1 MTFREWKWLRTLLW
15 LSLFIATTVLLISA
29 DLSLF
34 WFCTLLI
41 ASVVCLYN
49 SYLEFMVSAIF
60 ISPLKPKKSAIGEQ
74 WSSHYGIHK
83 DVKTHIQV
91 HSTNPNQPLVIFVH
105 GWRSTSASVADR
117 AMWFVEKNWNAL
129 LLELP
134 GHGQSSPIH
143 RWNAITS
150 AEHVEYHL
158 RNLSEYI
165 SVSKDAPIFLY
176 GHSMGGYLC
185 SRVSSQQSKS
195 LGFNITGVV
204 LESPLML
211 YSYIL
216 EEICRQ
222 LRIPRFLRPMHLKR
236 LYRDVKMMHPEI
248 EPSDTLKQFDVPQW
262 GLPNAPTLCLQS
274 MNDNRLGRAHYDAL
288 VLHGGKEHPL
298 THHLI
303 ESLPHSGART
313 NEDREQLLSDWL
325 HSFDSLLL

>member
-1 MTFREWKWLRTLLW
+1 MIFLEWKWLRTLLW
-15 LSLFIATTVLLISA
+15 LTSFIATVVILIAAGLSVFWFLTVL
-29 DLSLF
+29 
-34 WFCTLLI
+34 I
-41 ASVVCLYN
+41 ACIICLYN
-49 SYLEFMVSAIF
+49 SYLEFMVTAIF
-60 ISPLKPKKSAIGEQ
+60 ISPLKPKDSAVGEH
-74 WSSHYGIHK
+74 WSSHYGTHK
-83 DVKTHIQV
+83 GLKTHIQL
-91 HSTNPNQPLVIFVH
+91 HSTDTNQPLIIFVH

-117 AMWFVEKNWNAL
+117 ALWFIEKNWNAM

-165 SVSKDAPIFLY
+165 SISKDAPVFLY

-185 SRVSSQQSKS
+185 SRVSSQHIKP

-211 YSYIL
+211 YSHIL
-216 EEICRQ
+216 EEICYQ
-222 LRIPRFLRPMHLKR
+222 LRIPQSMRPMHLKR

-248 EPSDTLKQFDVPQW
+248 EPSDSLKQFDIPLW
-262 GLPNAPTLCLQS
+262 GLPDAPTLCLQS

-288 VLHGGKEHPL
+288 VLHGGKEHKL

-313 NEDREQLLSDWL
+313 NKDREQLLGDWL
-325 HSFDSLLL
+325 DSFDSL

>member
-1 MTFREWKWLRTLLW
+1 MIFREWKWLRTLLW
-15 LSLFIATTVLLISA
+15 LSLFIVSVAI
-29 DLSLF
+29 
-34 WFCTLLI
+34 LI
-41 ASVVCLYN
+41 ATELSEIWFLSVLMMCLFCIYN

-60 ISPLKPKKSAIGEQ
+60 ISPLKPKKSAIGVQ
-74 WSSHYGIHK
+74 WSSHYGFHK
-83 DVKTHIQV
+83 DIKTHIQV

-117 AMWFVEKNWNAL
+117 AMWFVEKNWNAM

-165 SVSKDAPIFLY
+165 SISKDAPVFLY

-185 SRVSSQQSKS
+185 SRVSSQHVKP
-195 LGFNITGVV
+195 LGFTVTGVV

-211 YSYIL
+211 YSHIL
-216 EEICRQ
+216 EEICHK
-222 LRIPRFLRPMHLKR
+222 LRIPQAMRPMHLKR
-236 LYRDVKMMHPEI
+236 LYRDVKMMHSDI
-248 EPSDTLKQFDVPQW
+248 KPSNTLKQFDVPQW
-262 GLPNAPTLCLQS
+262 GLPDAPTLCLQS

-288 VLHGGKEHPL
+288 VLHGGKEHQL

-325 HSFDSLLL
+325 DSFDSL

>member
-1 MTFREWKWLRTLLW
+1 MIFREWKWLRTLLW
-15 LSLFIATTVLLISA
+15 LSLFIVSVAI
-29 DLSLF
+29 
-34 WFCTLLI
+34 LI
-41 ASVVCLYN
+41 ATELSEIWFLSVLMMCLFCIYN

-60 ISPLKPKKSAIGEQ
+60 ISPLKPKKSAIGVQ
-74 WSSHYGIHK
+74 WSSHYGFHK
-83 DVKTHIQV
+83 DIKTHIQV

-117 AMWFVEKNWNAL
+117 AMWFVEKNWNAM

-134 GHGQSSPIH
+134 GHGQSSPIP

-165 SVSKDAPIFLY
+165 SISKDAPVFLY

-185 SRVSSQQSKS
+185 SRVSSQHVKP
-195 LGFNITGVV
+195 LGFTVTGVV

-211 YSYIL
+211 YSHIL
-216 EEICRQ
+216 EEICHK
-222 LRIPRFLRPMHLKR
+222 LRIPQAMRPMHLKR

-248 EPSDTLKQFDVPQW
+248 KPSNSLKQFDIPQW
-262 GLPNAPTLCLQS
+262 GLPDAPTLCLQS

-288 VLHGGKEHPL
+288 VLHGGKEHQL

-325 HSFDSLLL
+325 DSFDSL

>member
-1 MTFREWKWLRTLLW
+1 MIFREWKWLRTLLW
-15 LSLFIATTVLLISA
+15 LSLFIVSVAI
-29 DLSLF
+29 
-34 WFCTLLI
+34 LI
-41 ASVVCLYN
+41 ATELSEIWFLSVLMMCLFCIYN

-60 ISPLKPKKSAIGEQ
+60 ISPLKPKKSAIGVQ
-74 WSSHYGIHK
+74 WSSHYGFHK
-83 DVKTHIQV
+83 DIKTHIQV

-117 AMWFVEKNWNAL
+117 AMWFVEKNWNAM

-165 SVSKDAPIFLY
+165 SISKDAPVFLY

-185 SRVSSQQSKS
+185 SRVSSQHVKP
-195 LGFNITGVV
+195 LGFIVTGVV

-211 YSYIL
+211 YSHIL
-216 EEICRQ
+216 EEICHK
-222 LRIPRFLRPMHLKR
+222 LRIPQAMRPMHLKR
-236 LYRDVKMMHPEI
+236 LYRDVKMMHPDI
-248 EPSDTLKQFDVPQW
+248 KPSNSLKQFDVPQW
-262 GLPNAPTLCLQS
+262 GLPDAPTLCLQS

-288 VLHGGKEHPL
+288 VLHGGKEHQL

-325 HSFDSLLL
+325 DSFDSL

>member
-1 MTFREWKWLRTLLW
+1 
-15 LSLFIATTVLLISA
+15 
-29 DLSLF
+29 
-34 WFCTLLI
+34 
-41 ASVVCLYN
+41 
-49 SYLEFMVSAIF
+49 MVSAIF

-74 WSSHYGIHK
+74 WSSHYSIHK
-83 DVKTHIQV
+83 DIKTHIQV

-185 SRVSSQQSKS
+185 SRVSSQQSKV
-195 LGFNITGVV
+195 TRVQHHR
-204 LESPLML
+204 
-211 YSYIL
+211 
-216 EEICRQ
+216 CC
-222 LRIPRFLRPMHLKR
+222 LRIPPDAVLVHLR
-236 LYRDVKMMHPEI
+236 RDMP
-248 EPSDTLKQFDVPQW
+248 
-262 GLPNAPTLCLQS
+262 PT
-274 MNDNRLGRAHYDAL
+274 
-288 VLHGGKEHPL
+288 
-298 THHLI
+298 
-303 ESLPHSGART
+303 PHSTIFAPYAPQT
-313 NEDREQLLSDWL
+313 VV
-325 HSFDSLLL
+325 

>member
-1 MTFREWKWLRTLLW
+1 MIFREWKWLRTLLW
-15 LSLFIATTVLLISA
+15 LSLFIVSVAI
-29 DLSLF
+29 
-34 WFCTLLI
+34 LI
-41 ASVVCLYN
+41 ATELSEIWFLSVLMMCLFCIYN

-60 ISPLKPKKSAIGEQ
+60 ISPLKPKKSAIGVQ
-74 WSSHYGIHK
+74 WSSHYGFHK
-83 DVKTHIQV
+83 DIKTHIQV

-105 GWRSTSASVADR
+105 GWRSTSDSVADR
-117 AMWFVEKNWNAL
+117 AMWFVEKNWNAM

-165 SVSKDAPIFLY
+165 SISKDAPVFLY

-185 SRVSSQQSKS
+185 SRVSSQHVKP
-195 LGFNITGVV
+195 LGFIVTGVV

-211 YSYIL
+211 YSHIL
-216 EEICRQ
+216 EEICHK
-222 LRIPRFLRPMHLKR
+222 LRIPQAMRPMHLKR
-236 LYRDVKMMHPEI
+236 LYRDVKMMHPDI
-248 EPSDTLKQFDVPQW
+248 KPSNTLKQFDVPQW
-262 GLPNAPTLCLQS
+262 GLPDAPTLCLQS

-288 VLHGGKEHPL
+288 VLHGGKEHQL

-325 HSFDSLLL
+325 DSFDSL